1 VKKRYEMSKA
11 KNPKPKS
18 KSPTPSSKGPRNG
31 RIAAAGLAIVIL
43 STCGFLW
50 SKAAKTDG
58 QAAAVPP
65 GDQTPSTPPA
75 SATPI
80 SPAMEKL
87 TGKWQRPDGGY
98 VIEINSV
105 EPGGTMDAAYFNPQ
119 PINVSRAQAVQ
130 DGAVIKVFLELRGA
144 NYPGSTYSL
153 AYDVAADQ
161 LKGIYFQAAMQQQFE
176 VYFERMK

>member
-1 VKKRYEMSKA
+1 MSKA

-18 KSPTPSSKGPRNG
+18 KSPTPLRKGPRNG

-50 SKAAKTDG
+50 TKGTKTDG
-58 QAAAVPP
+58 QTAALRP
-65 GDQTPSTPPA
+65 GDQAS

-98 VIEINSV
+98 VIEIKNV
-105 EPGGTMDAAYFNPQ
+105 QPGGTMDAAYFNPQ
-119 PINVSRAQAVQ
+119 PIDVSRAQAVQ

-153 AYDVAADQ
+153 AYDAAADQ
-161 LKGIYFQAAMQQQFE
+161 LKGIYFQAAMRQQFE